1 MPGIANPIR
10 GIKKPA
16 TSAWTKRP
24 KYTPITIAM
33 AMPKILYFD
42 RKSLNSFHNLLGGAG
57 DGGVS
62 RYARIFFSSWS
73 ISSFLSGPS

>member
-16 TSAWTKRP
+16 TSAWISRP
-24 KYTPITIAM
+24 KYRPITIAI
-33 AMPKILYFD
+33 AMPRILYFE
-42 RKSLNSFHNLLGGAG
+42 RKSLNSFHKPFGGVDGGGAST
-57 DGGVS
+57 D
-62 RYARIFFSSWS
+62 ARIFFNSWS